1 MKNGFLFFF
10 GLFFALALSWAGL
23 VLGTNAQLG
32 DLSPHYDDL
41 EGKSFPERAN
51 GLAARGGLVYKDLG
65 CASCHTQQVR
75 RADYGADQARGWGD
89 RQSVARDYV
98 YQNPPL
104 LGTSRTGPDLANYG
118 SRAEAAGKSLAE
130 VLADLYNGS
139 EGMPA
144 YRFLFETRKI
154 VGEPSAKALAGV
166 APAGYELVPTERAET
181 LAAYLLSLKQTY
193 AFAEAA
199 PYEADDSKE
208 GANE

>member
-10 GLFFALALSWAGL
+10 GLFFALALSWGGL

-41 EGKSFPERAN
+41 EGKSFPEHPS
-51 GLAARGGLVYKDLG
+51 GLAVRGQAVYQDLG

-75 RADYGADQARGWGD
+75 RADYGADQARGWGE

-98 YQNPPL
+98 YQSRPL
-104 LGTSRTGPDLANYG
+104 LGTSRVGPDLSNYG
-118 SRAEAAGKSLAE
+118 ARAEAAGKSVADI
-130 VLADLYNGS
+130 LADLYNGS
-139 EGMPA
+139 EGMPS

-154 VGEPSAKALAGV
+154 DGEPSAKALAGV
-166 APAGYELVPTERAET
+166 APAGHELVPTERAET

-208 GANE
+208 GAHE

>member
-51 GLAARGGLVYKDLG
+51 GLAARGGLVYRDLG

-166 APAGYELVPTERAET
+166 APDGYELVPTERAET

-193 AFAEAA
+193 AFNEAA